1 MMFFEVIQSRVIVL
15 PSCHNLRQVEQFE
28 ILCLEVELRTHQVI
42 AIPLVSLRE
51 LNLVDL
57 ILNH

>member
-1 MMFFEVIQSRVIVL
+1 MMLFEVIQCRVIVL
-15 PSCHNLRQVEQFE
+15 PSGHNLCQVEQFE

-42 AIPLVSLRE
+42 AVSLVSLRE
-51 LNLVDL
+51 LHLVDL

>member
-15 PSCHNLRQVEQFE
+15 PSGHNLCQVEQFE
-28 ILCLEVELRTHQVI
+28 ILCLEVELRTHQVV

>member
-15 PSCHNLRQVEQFE
+15 PSGHNLCQVEQFE

-51 LNLVDL
+51 LHLVDL

>member
-28 ILCLEVELRTHQVI
+28 ILCLEVELRSHQVI
-42 AIPLVSLRE
+42 AVSLVSLRE
-51 LNLVDL
+51 LHLVDL